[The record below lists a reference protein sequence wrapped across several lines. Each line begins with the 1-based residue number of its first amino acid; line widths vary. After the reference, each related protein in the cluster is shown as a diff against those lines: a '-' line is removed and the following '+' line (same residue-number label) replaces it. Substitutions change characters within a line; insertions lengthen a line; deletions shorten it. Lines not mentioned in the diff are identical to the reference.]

1 MQTKS
6 WYVYKRYG
14 GAPNYRH
21 TSYELAVTEAQRLV
35 DQLGGEYEILE
46 AVAIVKAAPRYVVEN
61 LNQHHSVHF
70 PDGDGEVPF

>member
-1 MQTKS
+1 MQTKY

-61 LNQHHSVHF
+61 LNQLPSVRLM
-70 PDGDGEVPF
+70 DEGEGMPF

>member
-1 MQTKS
+1 MQTKY

-61 LNQHHSVHF
+61 RNQLPSVRLM
-70 PDGDGEVPF
+70 DEDEGVPF